1 MKSLSQISFLMIC
14 LVLIM
19 ALLTGCNEEK
29 KAAVALYDSECERI
43 NTETADL
50 NAVIT
55 ECESLIEVAEEAYD
69 PATLTTLETET
80 ADAKTGIEE
89 LPKCPSNT
97 EEITALVNDTLK
109 NISYIEAIDSLTAA
123 KQDYEDSIKILKQ
136 VTNPSEAFV
145 INCLKEVEGIVAYDA
160 ATEDNDPN
168 GQLGKQGGY
177 TSAVYFQYDKV
188 NQGQTYGS
196 TVIEKGTD
204 CGGQIEVYVTKEDA
218 EKRDA
223 YLAAFDGGMLAS
235 GSHTVVGTMVVRT
248 SSLLK
253 ASEQK
258 ELESGLISKFTEL
271 K

>member
-1 MKSLSQISFLMIC
+1 MKLLSKGLFLMMC
-14 LVLIM
+14 LVLSI

-43 NTETADL
+43 NTEIADL
-50 NAVIT
+50 NAVIA

-69 PATLTTLETET
+69 PATLTALETKT
-80 ADAKTGIEE
+80 TDAKACIEE
-89 LPKCPSNT
+89 LPKCPSST
-97 EEITALVNDTLK
+97 EEIIALVSDTLE
-109 NISYIEAIDSLTAA
+109 NVSYIEVIDLLTAT
-123 KQDYEDSIKILKQ
+123 KQGYEDSIKILKQ

-145 INCLKEVEGIVAYDA
+145 ISCLKEVEGIVAYDA

-188 NQGQTYGS
+188 NQGETYGS

-218 EKRDA
+218 EKRDT
-223 YLAAFDGGMLAS
+223 YLAAFDGGILAS
-235 GSHTVVGTMVVRT
+235 GSHTVIGTMVVRT
-248 SSLLK
+248 SNLLK

-258 ELESGLISKFTEL
+258 ELEAALISKFIEL